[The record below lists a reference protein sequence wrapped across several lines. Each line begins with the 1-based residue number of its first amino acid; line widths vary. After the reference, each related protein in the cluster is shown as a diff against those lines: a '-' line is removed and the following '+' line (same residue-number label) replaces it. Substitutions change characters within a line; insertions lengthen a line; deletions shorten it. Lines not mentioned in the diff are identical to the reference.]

1 MQMAASLLIVE
12 MASRCTKV
20 VAVSMETLRR
30 RFPKTKPRSPRLKAA
45 DALILAVNGRSPV

>member
-1 MQMAASLLIVE
+1 MAASLLIAE